1 MTEQDSWVCCEV
13 LTIGNFERQLNT
25 PAEFT
30 PVGAHMAPQA
40 PLKARTQGPGPSG
53 GCAQG
58 AGPGLVALGGG
69 SVASVSRRL
78 PGSSEVGGRSRIG
91 VFMACLSNARTRRR
105 RTPLRKVRIDIWD
118 VCVSPEGTSKGGL
131 RRARHPS

>member
-1 MTEQDSWVCCEV
+1 
-13 LTIGNFERQLNT
+13 
-25 PAEFT
+25 
-30 PVGAHMAPQA
+30 MAPQA

-69 SVASVSRRL
+69 SCASVSGRW
-78 PGSSEVGGRSRIG
+78 PGSSVVGGRSRMG

-105 RTPLRKVRIDIWD
+105 RVPLREIKIDIRD
-118 VCVSPEGTSKGGL
+118 VCPEG
-131 RRARHPS
+131 H